1 MAEGSKESEEFEDA
15 ASLVEA
21 AFGIRLDSA
30 EDAEEQGAE
39 EQDAETADEAEE
51 AEEAEEADD
60 EPVEAEPV
68 AESAEIEAE
77 AAQETEPLVAVKVKR
92 KPAAAKT
99 EPAVEEAEAAAD
111 DDAAQETEP
120 LMSGEPEPEPEPEAA
135 ESEPAPKVP
144 ALTKSLK
151 LTRGRLAAAGAVVLG
166 IAAASVL
173 VLSGGGSGNA
183 AAPGGAPS
191 TTQPSVNPQAF
202 YPVQSASPFATGG
215 RSELTDAEV
224 QAAVPGCDGCKLVT
238 RANGFSADGAVLAL
252 FRTGAPQGGKSN
264 AKLVVVGADG
274 KLVWTAPAGFK
285 ALTAGIERFS
295 ADDAGNFYLALP
307 GARSGQVL
315 VVLAWRDGKVQDLG
329 GLLDPKIKSDSIVGV
344 SPQASSGGTATIVS
358 QTTAG
363 IPDADT
369 GGLVES
375 QYRIK
380 DGAPVLVG
388 CRRHVG
394 ESGQW
399 LTFQPSADGCTHW
412 PAGPVGP
419 PDDDDPTAPPS

>member
-1 MAEGSKESEEFEDA
+1 MAEGTEEFEDA
-15 ASLVEA
+15 ESLVEA
-21 AFGIRLDSA
+21 AFGIQLGSA
-30 EDAEEQGAE
+30 EDAEEQ
-39 EQDAETADEAEE
+39 DAEIAEE
-51 AEEAEEADD
+51 AGDGEPARTAPVADASEEAETTELVADSAETEAVVEADA
-60 EPVEAEPV
+60 VQEA
-68 AESAEIEAE
+68 
-77 AAQETEPLVAVKVKR
+77 EPLVAVKEKH

-99 EPAVEEAEAAAD
+99 EPAAD
-111 DDAAQETEP
+111 GDAAQEADTP
-120 LMSGEPEPEPEPEAA
+120 LAA
-135 ESEPAPKVP
+135 EPGPGPEPAPKTP
-144 ALTKSLK
+144 AFAKSLK

-166 IAAASVL
+166 VAAASVL
-173 VLSGGGSGNA
+173 LLSGGGSGNA
-183 AAPGGAPS
+183 AAPSGAPS

-252 FRTGAPQGGKSN
+252 FRTGVPQDGKSN

-274 KLVWTAPAGFK
+274 KLVWAAPAGFK

-329 GLLDPKIKSDSIVGV
+329 GLLDPKIQSDSIVGV
-344 SPQASSGGTATIVS
+344 SPQASAGGTATIVS

-380 DGAPVLVG
+380 DGAPVLIG

-399 LTFQPSADGCTHW
+399 LTFQPGADGCTHW